1 MPFIDMKQ
9 MLQHAYAAKLGG
21 LALIGGL
28 ALAYNAYQ
36 SYSAGKT
43 ILSADQAMLPEKLL
57 ALYMGL
63 TR

>member
-9 MLQHAYAAKLGG
+9 MLQHAYAANL
-21 LALIGGL
+21 GGL
-28 ALAYNAYQ
+28 ALAYKAYQ

-43 ILSADQAMLPEKLL
+43 ILSADQAMLPGKLL